1 VNFFG
6 DYRDKFDQDLR
17 ILTGWF
23 NEATIRAMEN
33 ISLWGDQHG
42 DPMDLDQVKFC
53 CSNSSFRWNQI
64 GFIRELENSFSIL
77 LEIEL
82 CILYTVK
89 NKENELTA
97 KEN

>member
-1 VNFFG
+1 MNFFG

-33 ISLWGDQHG
+33 ISLWGDEHG

-53 CSNSSFRWNQI
+53 CSN
-64 GFIRELENSFSIL
+64 G
-77 LEIEL
+77 
-82 CILYTVK
+82 
-89 NKENELTA
+89 
-97 KEN
+97 

>member
-1 VNFFG
+1 
-6 DYRDKFDQDLR
+6 
-17 ILTGWF
+17 
-23 NEATIRAMEN
+23 MEN
-33 ISLWGDQHG
+33 ISLWGDEDG

-53 CSNSSFRWNQI
+53 CSNSSFRWNQT

-82 CILYTVK
+82 CILYTVQ